1 MPPETRVY
9 TEAKLKEL
17 VDRYRA
23 DLGST
28 PEVEAEMA
36 KLETFNRRLFE
47 ELKTLN

>member
-28 PEVEAEMA
+28 PEVEAELA
-36 KLETFNRRLFE
+36 KLEAFNGGLFD